1 MWGVNFQELTIT
13 IPDCWDHQC
22 YLSITKNSKM
32 KQKGRG
38 EEEGEGGGLGRE
50 NASWSA
56 PQIYLSPLAPVFQ
69 ICSFGD
75 EHFTPESKCK

>member
-1 MWGVNFQELTIT
+1 
-13 IPDCWDHQC
+13 
-22 YLSITKNSKM
+22 M